1 MSDCNRQTYTHP
13 DGKSVPFDHA
23 ASLADT
29 QRHSFERRLFEVVLS
44 RAGPALGGLLE
55 PLMVIFVANV
65 KVEKDVEQ
73 RAR

>member
-1 MSDCNRQTYTHP
+1 
-13 DGKSVPFDHA
+13 
-23 ASLADT
+23 
-29 QRHSFERRLFEVVLS
+29 LFEVVLS